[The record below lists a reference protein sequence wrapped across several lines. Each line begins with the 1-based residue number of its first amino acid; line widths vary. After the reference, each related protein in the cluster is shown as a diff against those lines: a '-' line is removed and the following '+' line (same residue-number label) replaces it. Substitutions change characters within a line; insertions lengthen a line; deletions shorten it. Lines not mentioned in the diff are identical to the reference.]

1 MPFFPKPRRRPAPAD
16 TDISTTDAAPRPF
29 RPRPAT
35 GTQPADRPRF
45 QREERNEF
53 SSRDD
58 RPRREDGGFGRSDR
72 GGDRPRFN
80 DGERGPRREGG
91 FGGDRP
97 RFNDRNDRGP
107 RPEGGDRPRFN
118 KERGPRDE
126 RKQGDRPR
134 FNKGGDRPNAVRE
147 ERPDYANSVGEVRR
161 SFSGIRTY
169 RAPAELKGKAAPV
182 KVIRPED
189 KLDGDKK

>member
-1 MPFFPKPRRRPAPAD
+1 MSFKDHPHSRGPAKDGA
-16 TDISTTDAAPRPF
+16 SRS
-29 RPRPAT
+29 
-35 GTQPADRPRF
+35 DRPDG
-45 QREERNEF
+45 ERSE
-53 SSRDD
+53 R
-58 RPRREDGGFGRSDR
+58 R
-72 GGDRPRFN
+72 GGDRPRGGSSYGAR
-80 DGERGPRREGG
+80 DERGPRREGG